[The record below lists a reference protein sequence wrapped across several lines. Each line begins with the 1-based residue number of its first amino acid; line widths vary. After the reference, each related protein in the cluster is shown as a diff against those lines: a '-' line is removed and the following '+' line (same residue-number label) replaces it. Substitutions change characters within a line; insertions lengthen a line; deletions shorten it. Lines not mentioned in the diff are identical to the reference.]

1 LTDIRH
7 GRLHALLFEVAR
19 WVLVND
25 AAGEI
30 FSAGRARAITAA
42 RTASAATA
50 AACRNKKRISTSLII
65 HETNIL

>member
-1 LTDIRH
+1 
-7 GRLHALLFEVAR
+7 
-19 WVLVND
+19 VLVND